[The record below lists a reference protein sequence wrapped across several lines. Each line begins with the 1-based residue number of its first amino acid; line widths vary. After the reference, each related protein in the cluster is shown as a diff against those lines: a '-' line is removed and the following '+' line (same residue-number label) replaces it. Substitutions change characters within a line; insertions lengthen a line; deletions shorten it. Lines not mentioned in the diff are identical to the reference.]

1 MIIITLLIEFFT
13 VEEAYEALKLDTNRD
28 IDMGTRLP

>member
-1 MIIITLLIEFFT
+1 MIIITSLIEFFT
-13 VEEAYEALKLDTNRD
+13 VGEAYEDLKLNTNRD